1 MCSDA
6 GSFDLTGANL
16 GAAIQEVLA
25 AVEVALVRR
34 DNEGQT
40 DAQVSSAPQSCFQ
53 SSEPSHRA
61 VEGVVKGPLKFV
73 FSTRGCSVCLTSQST
88 Q

>member
-6 GSFDLTGANL
+6 ASFDLTGANL

-40 DAQVSSAPQSCFQ
+40 DAQVTHTLASD
-53 SSEPSHRA
+53 
-61 VEGVVKGPLKFV
+61 FV
-73 FSTRGCSVCLTSQST
+73 AALSPCQTHAGWGGKAIATECVQPVRMLMLMLMH
-88 Q
+88 